1 MTDVPY
7 FVRFL
12 MARLKE
18 PSTWRGVISIVTA
31 MGVALSPSQME
42 AIIAGGLA
50 LMGIVGAFTPDAKSS
65 G

>member
-1 MTDVPY
+1 
-7 FVRFL
+7 